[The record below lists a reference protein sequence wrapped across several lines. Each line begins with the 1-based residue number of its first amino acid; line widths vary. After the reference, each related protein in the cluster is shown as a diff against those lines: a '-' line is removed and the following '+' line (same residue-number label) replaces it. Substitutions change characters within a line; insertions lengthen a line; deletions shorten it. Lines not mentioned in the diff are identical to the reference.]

1 MYCRNCGSELPENA
15 KFCGKCG
22 KPIIVQTKKN
32 SKKRTFLWIPI
43 LIVGIG
49 IAAAGIFYFGQRIQ
63 DNTVPDTN
71 DLAESGD
78 DDINIEPSDSAA
90 DEVEALPE
98 TSENVEEETT
108 PSLPETDMEEDMSY
122 QWSDFDRDQEI
133 YLPIE
138 VQASSELS
146 GGDYDVHNLT
156 DEDFST
162 AWVEGVEGVGIG
174 ECVTITNLNPD
185 QPVCGIGIAPG
196 YQKNENVF
204 FANAMP
210 ISLLVQYGDEEL
222 IIDNYQETAEEAIQQ
237 GSTYMY
243 LADFKEPV
251 LADEVK
257 VTITG
262 VREGTKYDDT
272 CISGLW
278 LYTYQ
283 LNE

>member
-22 KPIIVQTKKN
+22 QSIIVQTKKN
-32 SKKRTFLWIPI
+32 RKKRTFLWVPI

-49 IAAAGIFYFGQRIQ
+49 VTAAGIFYFGQKIQ
-63 DNTVPDTN
+63 DYTVSDTK

-78 DDINIEPSDSAA
+78 DRNIEPSNNAT
-90 DEVEALPE
+90 DEVETLPE
-98 TSENVEEETT
+98 TNENVEEEMI
-108 PSLPETDMEEDMSY
+108 PSLPETDKEEDTGY
-122 QWSDFDRDQEI
+122 QWSDFDRNQEI

-156 DEDFST
+156 DEDYST
-162 AWVEGVEGVGIG
+162 AWVEGVEGTGIG
-174 ECVTITNLNPD
+174 ESITITNLNPE
-185 QPVCGIGIAPG
+185 QPVCGIAIAPG

-210 ISLLVQYGDEEL
+210 ISLLVQYGDEEK

-251 LADEVK
+251 LADEIK

-262 VREGTKYDDT
+262 VREGTKYEDT

>member
-1 MYCRNCGSELPENA
+1 MYCRNCGSELPEKA

-22 KPIIVQTKKN
+22 QPIIIQTKKN
-32 SKKRTFLWIPI
+32 RKKRIFLWIPM

-49 IAAAGIFYFGQRIQ
+49 AATAGIFYFGQKIQ
-63 DNTVPDTN
+63 DYTVSDTN
-71 DLAESGD
+71 DLAESS
-78 DDINIEPSDSAA
+78 DDINIEPSNSAT
-90 DEVEALPE
+90 DEVETLPE
-98 TSENVEEETT
+98 TNENVEEEMI
-108 PSLPETDMEEDMSY
+108 PSLPETDKEEDTGY
-122 QWSDFDRDQEI
+122 QWSDFDRNQEI

-156 DEDFST
+156 DEDYST
-162 AWVEGVEGVGIG
+162 AWVEGIEGTGIG
-174 ECVTITNLNPD
+174 ESITITNLNPE
-185 QPVCGIGIAPG
+185 QPVCGIAIAPG

-210 ISLLVQYGDEEL
+210 TSLLVQYGDEEK
-222 IIDNYQETAEEAIQQ
+222 IIDNYQETAEEAIRQ
-237 GSTYMY
+237 GSTYTY

-257 VTITG
+257 VTITA